1 MVDPE
6 LRLPADAALLK
17 SLDQAPLTIA
27 CRDDAA
33 DDSARAA
40 ALREAGV
47 DVLGLPAV
55 DGRLQLID
63 LMVHLSGVHNC
74 STVLVE
80 AGPGLLSALL
90 QEQLIND
97 AMVFVA
103 PMLLGD
109 ADGLPALK
117 GFAPETVQDA
127 RVG

>member
-1 MVDPE
+1 M
-6 LRLPADAALLK
+6 
-17 SLDQAPLTIA
+17 
-27 CRDDAA
+27 
-33 DDSARAA
+33 
-40 ALREAGV
+40 
-47 DVLGLPAV
+47 DVLGLPAI

-117 GFAPETVQDA
+117 GFTPETVQDA
-127 RVG
+127 ADLRLRSMHRRGDDVLLHYGVSSDSTTSP